1 MGGRLADKQ
10 PASANKV
17 PTIRPSVSISRSC
30 SYHPSTGGSN
40 ANLEPS
46 DKIKSNEQNLHYDR
60 QVKTATTELLND
72 VRVESTPQ
80 RGRHLLNILMET
92 EQDMRK
98 QRRERL
104 HMDGSHRNDGSSIT
118 VGKPSH
124 PFSQN
129 LS

>member
-17 PTIRPSVSISRSC
+17 PTIRPSV
-30 SYHPSTGGSN
+30 
-40 ANLEPS
+40 
-46 DKIKSNEQNLHYDR
+46 
-60 QVKTATTELLND
+60 KTATTELFNY
-72 VRVESTPQ
+72 VRVESTSQ
-80 RGRHLLNILMET
+80 RGRHLLNILKET

-118 VGKPSH
+118 ADRSAPQSH
-124 PFSQN
+124 SCAH
-129 LS
+129 